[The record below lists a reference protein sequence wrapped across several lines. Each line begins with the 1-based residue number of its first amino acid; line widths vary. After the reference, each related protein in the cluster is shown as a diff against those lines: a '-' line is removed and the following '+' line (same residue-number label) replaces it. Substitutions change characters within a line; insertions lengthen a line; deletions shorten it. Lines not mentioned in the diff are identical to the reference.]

1 VIFEPEYFRL
11 FLLSVPRSVDVTTNV
26 MTLVTLPTDIEALKI
41 FALEEHQRAEALK
54 TRLEILEARVFGRH
68 ASEKLHRDQASG
80 QQVMEFIDLPHPPQE
95 APPAEPVVKDEKKKH
110 GGGRKAI
117 PDHLPRQRIEHTL
130 PEEQR
135 QCPDCG
141 ETMQPFGEEISE
153 QLARITARTFVKQH
167 VRIKYCCK
175 KCECAPKIAEVP
187 NKVID
192 KGLADA
198 GLLAEI
204 AVQKFGD
211 HLPLHRQEQIF
222 ARDGVHIPRSTQCS
236 WMGVVAA
243 LCEPIVK
250 WMKGDLLKSRKL
262 HTDDTVIRVQDPGA
276 HKAKIA
282 RLWVY
287 VGDTDHPHTVFDY
300 TRSRSRDGPVN
311 FLENYSGYL
320 QADAFGG
327 YDTIYSGKTVIEVAC
342 WAHARRKFFEARD
355 SDARADEI
363 LLLIAEMYAVEKEI
377 RDFQPN
383 LRMEVRQLKTAPIL
397 NRIAGWLEQHA
408 GDVLPKSDLGAAIRY
423 ARNQWRALTRFI
435 EDGILEADNN
445 IAENAVRP
453 VVLGRKNYLFVGN
466 DAGGKRAAILYSL
479 IESCKR
485 HGINPVEYL
494 TDVLT
499 RIATHPATH
508 VGDLAPANWKSAP
521 TASI

>member
-1 VIFEPEYFRL
+1 
-11 FLLSVPRSVDVTTNV
+11 
-26 MTLVTLPTDIEALKI
+26 MTLATLPTDVEALKDLVMEEHRRAEL
-41 FALEEHQRAEALK
+41 FKAKLEE
-54 TRLEILEARVFGRH
+54 LEARVFGRH
-68 ASEKLHRDQASG
+68 ASEKLHREQATG
-80 QQVMEFIDLPHPPQE
+80 QQVMEFVDLPHPPQE

-141 ETMQPFGEEISE
+141 ETMQPFGEETSE

-167 VRIKYCCK
+167 VRIKYACK

-187 NKVID
+187 DKVID

-211 HLPLHRQEQIF
+211 HLPLYRQEQIF
-222 ARDGVHIPRSTQCS
+222 ARDGVHIPRSTQCA
-236 WMGVVAA
+236 WMGVVAQ
-243 LCEPIVK
+243 LCEPVVK
-250 WMKGDLLKSRKL
+250 WMKSDLMKSRKL
-262 HTDDTVIRVQDPGA
+262 HTDDTTIRVQDPGA

-287 VGDTDHPHTVFDY
+287 VGDGDHPHYVFEY
-300 TRSRSRDGPVN
+300 TRSRSRDGPAS
-311 FLENYSGYL
+311 FLEKYSGYL

-327 YDTIYSGKTVIEVAC
+327 YDCIYASKTVIEVAC
-342 WAHARRKFFEARD
+342 WAHARRKFIEAHE
-355 SDARADEI
+355 SDARADEM
-363 LLLIAEMYAVEKEI
+363 LLLIAEMYAIEKEI
-377 RDFQPN
+377 REFAPN
-383 LRMEVRQLKTAPIL
+383 LRRELRQLKTAPIL
-397 NRIAGWLEQHA
+397 ARIREWLDMRENQK
-408 GDVLPKSDLGAAIRY
+408 DILPQSDLNAAIRY

-466 DAGGKRAAILYSL
+466 DAGGNRAAILYSL

-485 HGINPVEYL
+485 HGVNPVTYL

-499 RIATHPATH
+499 RISTHPAAQ
-508 VGDLAPANWKSAP
+508 VGELAPANWKPAP
-521 TASI
+521 TAPE

>member
-1 VIFEPEYFRL
+1 
-11 FLLSVPRSVDVTTNV
+11 
-26 MTLVTLPTDIEALKI
+26 MTRTTLPIETEALKD
-41 FALEEHQRAEALK
+41 FALEQYQRAELFKAK
-54 TRLEILEARVFGRH
+54 LEELEARVFGRH
-68 ASEKLHRDQASG
+68 ASEKLHREQAIG
-80 QQVMEFIDLPHPPQE
+80 QQVMEFVDLPHPPQE
-95 APPAEPVVKDEKKKH
+95 APPAEPLVQDEKKKH
-110 GGGRKAI
+110 GGGRKKI

-135 QCPDCG
+135 KCPQCG
-141 ETMQPFGEEISE
+141 ETMQPFGEETSE

-167 VRIKYCCK
+167 ARIKYCCK
-175 KCECAPKIAEVP
+175 KCECAPKIADVP

-204 AVQKFGD
+204 AVQKFDD
-211 HLPLHRQEQIF
+211 HLPLYRQEEIF
-222 ARDGVHIPRSTQCS
+222 ARDGVHIPRSTQCA

-243 LCEPIVK
+243 LCEPVVN
-250 WMKGDLLKSRKL
+250 WMRSDLLKSRKV

-287 VGDTDHPHTVFDY
+287 VGDAKHPHTVFDY

-311 FLENYSGYL
+311 FLEGFSGYL

-327 YDTIYSGKTVIEVAC
+327 YDVIYSGKTVIEVAC
-342 WAHARRKFFEARD
+342 WAHSRRKFFEARQ
-355 SDARADEI
+355 SDARADEM
-363 LLLIAEMYAVEKEI
+363 LLLIAEMYTVEKEA
-377 RDFQPN
+377 REFAPN
-383 LRMEVRQLKTAPIL
+383 LRREVRQLKTAPIL
-397 NRIAGWLEQHA
+397 VRIRDWLDA
-408 GDVLPKSDLGAAIRY
+408 RAKDVLPKSDLGAAIRY

-445 IAENAVRP
+445 TAENAVRP

-485 HGINPVEYL
+485 HGVNPVEYL
-494 TDVLT
+494 TDVLR
-499 RIATHPATH
+499 RIATHPAAQ
-508 VGDLAPANWKSAP
+508 VADLAPANWKSKFAQK
-521 TASI
+521 

>member
-1 VIFEPEYFRL
+1 
-11 FLLSVPRSVDVTTNV
+11 
-26 MTLVTLPTDIEALKI
+26 MTLATLPADVDALKNLVMDHYQHAQDEHRRAEL
-41 FALEEHQRAEALK
+41 FKAKLEE
-54 TRLEILEARVFGRH
+54 LEARVFGRH
-68 ASEKLHRDQASG
+68 ASEKLHREQATG
-80 QQVMEFIDLPHPPQE
+80 QQVMEFVDLPHSPQE
-95 APPAEPVVKDEKKKH
+95 APTAEPLVQDEQKKH
-110 GGGRKAI
+110 GGGRKKI

-135 QCPDCG
+135 KCPDCG
-141 ETMQPFGEEISE
+141 ETMQPFGEETSE

-204 AVQKFGD
+204 AVQKFDD
-211 HLPLHRQEQIF
+211 HLPLYRQEEIF
-222 ARDGVHIPRSTQCS
+222 ARDGVHIPRSTQCA

-243 LCEPIVK
+243 LCEPIVN
-250 WMKGDLLKSRKL
+250 WMKIDLLKSRKI

-287 VGDTDHPHTVFDY
+287 VGDAQHPHTVFEY

-311 FLENYSGYL
+311 FLEGFSGYL

-327 YDTIYSGKTVIEVAC
+327 YDVIYSGKTVIEVAC
-342 WAHARRKFFEARD
+342 WAHARRKFFEARE
-355 SDARADEI
+355 SDAHADEM

-377 RDFQPN
+377 RAFTPN
-383 LRMEVRQLKTAPIL
+383 LRREVRQMKTAPL
-397 NRIAGWLEQHA
+397 LARIREWLDA
-408 GDVLPKSDLGAAIRY
+408 RSADVLPKSELGVAIRY
-423 ARNQWRALTRFI
+423 ALNQWRALTRFI

-485 HGINPVEYL
+485 HGVNPVAYL

-499 RIATHPATH
+499 RIATHPAAQ
-508 VGDLAPANWKSAP
+508 VADLAPANWKSKFP
-521 TASI
+521 QK

>member
-1 VIFEPEYFRL
+1 
-11 FLLSVPRSVDVTTNV
+11 VTT
-26 MTLVTLPTDIEALKI
+26 LAQLPADIEALKL
-41 FALEEHQRAEALK
+41 FALQEHQRAESFKLK
-54 TRLEILEARVFGRH
+54 LENLEERVFGRH

-80 QQVMEFIDLPHPPQE
+80 QQVLEFIDLPHPPRE
-95 APPAEPVVKDEKKKH
+95 APPAEPVVKDEPKKH
-110 GGGRKAI
+110 GGGRKKI

-135 QCPDCG
+135 KCPDCG
-141 ETMQPFGEEISE
+141 ETMQPFGEEVSE
-153 QLARITARTFVKQH
+153 QLARVTARTFVKQH
-167 VRIKYCCK
+167 ARIKYCCK
-175 KCECAPKIAEVP
+175 TCECAPKIAEVP

-211 HLPLHRQEQIF
+211 HLPLYRQEQIF
-222 ARDGVHIPRSTQCS
+222 ARDGVHIPRSTQCA
-236 WMGVVAA
+236 WMGVVAELLA
-243 LCEPIVK
+243 PVVE
-250 WMKGDLLKSRKL
+250 WMKSDLLKSKKL

-287 VGDTDHPHTVFDY
+287 VGDGGHPHTVFDY
-300 TRSRSRDGPVN
+300 TRSRSREGPAN
-311 FLENYSGYL
+311 FLEKFSGYL

-327 YDTIYSGKTVIEVAC
+327 YDCIYASKTVIEVAC
-342 WAHARRKFFEARD
+342 WAHARRKFFESRE
-355 SDARADEI
+355 SDGRADEM
-363 LLLIAEMYAVEKEI
+363 LLLIAEIYAVEKEI
-377 RDFQPN
+377 RELSPN
-383 LRMEVRQLKTAPIL
+383 LRREVRQLKTKPVL
-397 NRIAGWLEQHA
+397 KRIDAWLEEHA
-408 GDVLPKSDLGAAIRY
+408 QAVLPKSDLGAAIRY
-423 ARNQWRALTRFI
+423 TRNQWRALTRFV

-466 DAGGKRAAILYSL
+466 DAGGQRAAILYSL

-485 HGINPVEYL
+485 HGANPVEYL

-499 RIATHPATH
+499 RVSTHPAEK
-508 VGDLAPANWKSAP
+508 VAALAPTHWKAQF
-521 TASI
+521 AKK